1 MKLFM
6 KTMRANFEI
15 YTKEEIADAFREYM
29 AYVLSCEGTT
39 CVEFEEDYT
48 YMSDS
53 ETSRKI
59 VKSIW
64 EKLGE

>member
-1 MKLFM
+1 
-6 KTMRANFEI
+6 MRADLTK
-15 YTKEEIADAFREYM
+15 YSKEEIADAFREYM
-29 AYVLSCEGTT
+29 AYVVSCEGTT
-39 CVEFEEDYT
+39 FVEFEDDYT
-48 YMSDS
+48 FMSDN

>member
-1 MKLFM
+1 
-6 KTMRANFEI
+6 MRANLEN
-15 YTKEEIADAFREYM
+15 YTKEEIADALREYM
-29 AYVLSCEGTT
+29 MHVLSCEGTT
-39 CVEFEEDYT
+39 FVEFEDDYT
-48 YMSDS
+48 FMSDS

>member
-1 MKLFM
+1 
-6 KTMRANFEI
+6 MRADLTG
-15 YTKEEIADAFREYM
+15 YSKEEIADAFREYM
-29 AYVLSCEGTT
+29 AYIVSCEGTT
-39 CVEFEEDYT
+39 FVENELAYT
-48 YMSDS
+48 YMSDN

>member
-1 MKLFM
+1 
-6 KTMRANFEI
+6 MRADLTG
-15 YTKEEIADAFREYM
+15 YSKEEIADAFREYM
-29 AYVLSCEGTT
+29 AYVVSCEGTT
-39 CVEFEEDYT
+39 FVEFEDDYT
-48 YMSDS
+48 FMSDN

>member
-1 MKLFM
+1 
-6 KTMRANFEI
+6 MRADLTG
-15 YTKEEIADAFREYM
+15 YSKEEVADAFREYM
-29 AYVLSCEGTT
+29 AYVVSCEGTT
-39 CVEFEEDYT
+39 FVEFEDDYT
-48 YMSDS
+48 FMSDN